1 MAKTPKTELFIN
13 VVHKIDQDREYG
25 RFESIFLVREEPATC
40 EDTGLR
46 NPSGGRTF
54 GLGLYN
60 GLFLDDLTLS
70 ALYRRATAEKRLTFM
85 LDAMAYRRP
94 FSVNERTA
102 MAMAKTLRKLDKGLK
117 TLRETDGWID
127 DYCSFVFRIA
137 KLTGAKVIW
146 PEFDSGWLTTTRFT
160 EFASPAELQAHVTA
174 LMEK

>member
-46 NPSGGRTF
+46 NPSGSHGF

-102 MAMAKTLRKLDKGLK
+102 MAMIPASAPSPTAATNSSAQTISCTERD
-117 TLRETDGWID
+117 
-127 DYCSFVFRIA
+127 S
-137 KLTGAKVIW
+137 VI
-146 PEFDSGWLTTTRFT
+146 SMR
-160 EFASPAELQAHVTA
+160 ATA
-174 LMEK
+174 

>member
-46 NPSGGRTF
+46 NPSGSHGF

-70 ALYRRATAEKRLTFM
+70 ALYRRATA
-85 LDAMAYRRP
+85 
-94 FSVNERTA
+94 
-102 MAMAKTLRKLDKGLK
+102 
-117 TLRETDGWID
+117 ETDGWID